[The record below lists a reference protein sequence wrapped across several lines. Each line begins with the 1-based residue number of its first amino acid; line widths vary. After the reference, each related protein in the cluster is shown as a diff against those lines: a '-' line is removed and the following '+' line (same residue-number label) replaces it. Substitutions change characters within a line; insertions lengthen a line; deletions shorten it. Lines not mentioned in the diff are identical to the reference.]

1 MNILL
6 IGNPNVGKSAIFA
19 HLTGVNVTASNY
31 PGTTVNFLKGNMR
44 FQGKAYEIIDVPGT
58 YRLDPDSEAEK
69 VAVKMIQNCDMLIN
83 VVDATNLERNLNLT
97 LQLMEF
103 GKPMVVALNMW
114 DDCKHKGILIDI
126 KKLKDL
132 LGIPIIATNGLTGEG
147 LAKLQEACLS
157 AQPVVKP
164 GYTNEKRWEAIGKIV
179 MQVQDLSNRQHTL
192 IERLQDLMI
201 HPVFGLPIA
210 GVILYFTFKLVI
222 FSGEFLIDIILKLF
236 NVVYLPFILWLSQR
250 LGGEGILHALFIG
263 DIAGNTV
270 DFEAAMGVLT
280 TGVYVV
286 FGVVLPYILVF
297 YIIFGFLED
306 LGYLP
311 RVSIV
316 FDRLLH
322 HIGLHGYSLIPMLL
336 ACGCNVPGVLAI
348 RNLDTRRERFI
359 TAVVSCVSIPCMAQT
374 ALIVRSVGSRG
385 GLYLAVT
392 FMSLFTVWVILGMIL
407 KRTVRGTTP
416 TLLMEVPPYRF
427 PGLANQ
433 CKKIRMRIVCFLKEA
448 IPFVFGGIFV
458 VNTLQITGIINFIGN
473 LFAPIIRGVFGLPTK
488 TVSAIIIGLLRKD
501 VAVALL
507 EPMGL
512 SNSQIVTA
520 VLVLVLFF
528 PCIATFVVLLKELG
542 IKDTLKAVLIMF
554 TVTLI
559 TGGTLNLLLDR
570 VFSAGIMII
579 FELLLIGGATCLT
592 IKIPRKTKKI
602 NFNL

>member
-1 MNILL
+1 MRILL

-19 HLTGVNVTASNY
+19 HLTGVSVTASNY
-31 PGTTVNFLKGNMR
+31 PGTTVNLLKGNMR
-44 FQGKAYEIIDVPGT
+44 FQDEVYEITDVPGT

-69 VAVKMIQNCDMLIN
+69 VAVDMITNCDMLIN

-103 GKPMVVALNMW
+103 GKPLVIALNMW
-114 DDCKHKGILIDI
+114 DDCKHKGINIDI
-126 KKLKDL
+126 AKLKKL
-132 LGIPIIATNGLTGEG
+132 LGTPVIPTNGLTGEG
-147 LAKLQEACLS
+147 LIDLQEACIK
-157 AQPVVKP
+157 AQPVEKP
-164 GYTNEKRWEAIGKIV
+164 QYTIEKRWESIGKIV
-179 MQVQDLSNRQHTL
+179 MQVQDLSNRKHTV
-192 IERLQDLMI
+192 IERIQDLMI
-201 HPVFGLPIA
+201 HPVFGFPIA
-210 GVILYFTFKLVI
+210 GVILYFTFRLVI
-222 FSGEFLIDIILKLF
+222 FSGEFLIDVILKLF
-236 NVVYLPFILWLSQR
+236 NALYLPLILRLSQW

-263 DIAGNTV
+263 EISGNTV

-374 ALIVRSVGSRG
+374 ALIVRAVGSRG

-392 FMSLFTVWVILGMIL
+392 FMSLFTVWILLGMTL
-407 KRTVRGTTP
+407 KRTVTGNTP
-416 TLLMEVPPYRF
+416 TLLMEIPPYRL
-427 PGLANQ
+427 PGFSNQ
-433 CKKIRMRIVCFLKEA
+433 FKKIRMRMICFLKEA
-448 IPFVFGGIFV
+448 IPFVLGGILL
-458 VNTLQITGIINFIGN
+458 VNTLQITGVIRFIGN
-473 LFAPIIRGVFGLPTK
+473 LFAPIIRGVFGLPTE

-501 VAVALL
+501 VAVAML
-507 EPMGL
+507 EPMAL
-512 SNSQIVTA
+512 NNSQIVIA

-542 IKDTLKAVLIMF
+542 IRDTSKAVLIMF
-554 TVTLI
+554 TVTLL
-559 TGGTLNLLLDR
+559 TGGVLNLLLDR
-570 VFSAGIMII
+570 VLSPGFMII
-579 FELLLIGGATCLT
+579 FELMLILLMTFLT
-592 IKIPRKTKKI
+592 SYHAKNKTSI
-602 NFNL
+602 ESSI